1 MQTVGGFLL
10 ALGLGAQF
18 MAGHPKGDES
28 RQRKV
33 AIPWLDPPVIKEG
46 VGNKRSSRQAKVVM
60 FKHDTD
66 RAISKGT
73 SNRISRR
80 GEGS

>member
-28 RQRKV
+28 KQRKV
-33 AIPWLDPPVIKEG
+33 AIRWLDPPVIKEG
-46 VGNKRSSRQAKVVM
+46 AGNKRSS
-60 FKHDTD
+60 
-66 RAISKGT
+66 
-73 SNRISRR
+73 
-80 GEGS
+80 